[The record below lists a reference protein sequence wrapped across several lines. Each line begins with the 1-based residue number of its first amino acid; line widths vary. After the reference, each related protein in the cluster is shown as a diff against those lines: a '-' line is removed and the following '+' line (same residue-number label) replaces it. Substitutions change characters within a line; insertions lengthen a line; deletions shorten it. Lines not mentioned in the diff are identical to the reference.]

1 MKHTRIFILLIIV
14 SLFSHLALAQDTTT
28 FEGTLDD
35 STPSVTFPLKL
46 QAGRLVVITTHAQND
61 TLDTVLRLYDSAGSL
76 ALEND
81 DYTNGY
87 ESRLVYEPA
96 ASDTYTVEVSRYDDT
111 SSGDFTLTVDAG
123 VETLLGLSSDATV
136 VLQSSGTLN
145 NQTGEMK
152 FSLALRADDIL
163 IVDTYAISG
172 KLDTILSLL
181 DQGGSLLVENDDR
194 GDGSFDSEVVY
205 RIPAD
210 GNYSLI
216 VSRYSADSEG
226 DFVIVAALDP
236 ALTPPFNFTAVE
248 GDLIAEFSGYLDT
261 TTESDE
267 YPIELVAGQSLYAY
281 TQATSGDLDTT
292 LTLLD
297 PSDMLVDLND
307 DRGDDTYNSAIVY
320 TAPASGTYT
329 IRVGRYRESDNSGDY
344 DLRLLNIDAAIVSE
358 IEALAD
364 QVLEL
369 SGPEQILETTNF
381 RIHYTTDGS
390 DAVTQEYLDAFAD
403 TLETIYDIQVNQMGW
418 AQPPRNA
425 DGFYDAF
432 LSDVIG
438 TETDTLGYARPTR
451 FVGDNPNTDGH
462 EHAASRSALVVD
474 NDFANPDM
482 EGNPL
487 SLMRAT
493 TTHEFNHI
501 IQYGYDSEEPMN
513 WLYEATATW
522 IETATVG
529 DEQDATGYVT
539 DSYDYPETC
548 FATQAYDGQHA
559 YGDWTFMQSLA
570 DVHGESFIPQVWT
583 TAIDYDGL
591 DILEQAL
598 TMDSDSLVNAVTRW
612 RVQNFARAYDLAPLF
627 GATVWLE
634 NVINAPGSWTFTGS
648 GIQELGANYFELDLK
663 GSYNVELDGPDS
675 LELWVLTVSDGEVNA
690 YSLGQSGTF
699 DMSGYDYVALM
710 VTDHTTPADTSACTY
725 MDYEINVSNA
735 DAGSPSILTPTYTFS
750 ATEFEPLQ
758 MQG

>member
-1 MKHTRIFILLIIV
+1 MKHTRILILLIIV

-35 STPSVTFPLKL
+35 STPSIEYTLDLP
-46 QAGRLVVITTHAQND
+46 AGRLVVITTHAHND
-61 TLDTVLRLYDSAGSL
+61 TLDTVLRLYEPDGSL
-76 ALEND
+76 VLEND

-96 ASDTYTVEVSRYDDT
+96 TSGTYTVEVSRYDDT
-111 SSGDFTLTVDAG
+111 SSGDFTLTVDESVA
-123 VETLLGLSSDATV
+123 TLLGLSSDATV
-136 VLQSSGTLN
+136 VLQSGGTLN
-145 NQTGEMK
+145 NQIGEVK
-152 FSLALRADDIL
+152 FSLALHAGDVL
-163 IVDTYAISG
+163 IADTYAITG
-172 KLDTILSLL
+172 KLDTILTLL
-181 DQGGSLLVENDDR
+181 DQGGSLLAENDDR
-194 GDGSFDSEVVY
+194 GDGSLDSEVVY

-236 ALTPPFNFTAVE
+236 ARTPPFNFTAVE
-248 GDLIAEFSGYLDT
+248 GDLIAEYSGYLDAA
-261 TTESDE
+261 TESDE
-267 YPIELVAGQSLYAY
+267 YPIELIAGQSLYAF
-281 TQATSGDLDTT
+281 TQATSGNLDTM

-320 TAPASGTYT
+320 TVPTSGTYT
-329 IRVGRYRESDNSGDY
+329 IRVGRYRESENSGDY
-344 DLRLLNIDAAIVSE
+344 ELRLLSVDAAVVNE

-369 SGPEQILETTNF
+369 SGEEQILETANF
-381 RIHYTTDGS
+381 RIHYTTEGA
-390 DAVTQEYLDAFAD
+390 DAVTQEFLDAFAD

-418 AQPPRNA
+418 ARPPRNA

-451 FVGDNPNTDGH
+451 FVGDNPNTDRR
-462 EHAASRSALVVD
+462 ERAASRSALVVD

-501 IQYGYDSEEPMN
+501 IQYGYDSEEPMD

-529 DEQDATGYVT
+529 DEQDATGYVI

-548 FATQAYDGQHA
+548 FATQDYDGQHA

-570 DVHGESFIPQVWT
+570 DVHGESFIPELWT
-583 TAIDYDGL
+583 TAIEYDGL
-591 DILEQAL
+591 DILEQVL
-598 TMDSDSLVNAVTRW
+598 SMESDSLANAVTRW

-634 NVINAPGSWTFTGS
+634 NIIDGPGAWTFTGS

-663 GSYNVELDGPDS
+663 GSYDLELDGPDS
-675 LELWVLTVSDGEVNA
+675 LELWVLTVSEGEVNA

-699 DMSGYDYVALM
+699 DTSGYDYVALM
-710 VTDHTTPADTSACTY
+710 VTNQTTPTDRSACTY
-725 MDYEINVSNA
+725 LDYEINVSNGN
-735 DAGSPSILTPTYTFS
+735 AGRSSILTPTFTFS
-750 ATEFEPLQ
+750 ADEFEPLE